1 MKKRMRYLSSVV
13 IITSFVVVALGS
25 KDEKE
30 EETKSKQNK
39 ELVKTD
45 EWEEVYRF
53 KGNGM
58 KKSPVFKL
66 NGNEARIKYKYQSTD
81 GVSMGM
87 FAAFVVDEGLD
98 IMKDGGIP
106 EVMTQSESEESETS
120 IQKNAGNYYLNVN
133 ASGNW
138 TVIVEQVK

>member
-1 MKKRMRYLSSVV
+1 
-13 IITSFVVVALGS
+13 
-25 KDEKE
+25 
-30 EETKSKQNK
+30 
-39 ELVKTD
+39 
-45 EWEEVYRF
+45 
-53 KGNGM
+53 M